1 MRVGRIMCAATST
14 RSSAEP
20 LHRPVVAPIH
30 PGMVSKLDDR
40 VAAVAS
46 IAGEDWRSVAR
57 RLVLVGLLVFA
68 IVARVE
74 QVSSSLHTFG
84 SGRPVPRSTYLPRFT
99 EIATAEGRAYRDFP
113 VEYPPVSLGAI
124 ELVAGT
130 NANETSVR
138 LLWFMVLCDLV
149 TAAALAFGWGR
160 RAAVFY
166 LVLTVPLL
174 GFLYLTIDLLSAA
187 LAVGALA
194 LVVRGRERLG
204 GVALAAAVLAKVWPI
219 ALFPVLVLERRR
231 RALAWSVAAL
241 ALGTVV
247 WVWRGGPSGPLQ
259 VATQRDTP
267 GWEYESLV
275 GSVLWAFGRGFV
287 SVNDS
292 ARLGFAPGWAKAL
305 LLGAAVAGIA
315 AVWYRAS
322 RREPRELGLPAVAA
336 LSILTLS
343 APLLSYPYMI
353 WLVPWVA
360 IAWTERTG
368 YVRWLLAS
376 LMLVSGLL
384 VVSYSSVLAED
395 ALWLVK
401 AILLLRNALLAAVP
415 AVYLL
420 ERRIAPPAAD
430 PDVGTGVE
438 TRLKIRPSASS

>member
-1 MRVGRIMCAATST
+1 M
-14 RSSAEP
+14 
-20 LHRPVVAPIH
+20 
-30 PGMVSKLDDR
+30 
-40 VAAVAS
+40 AS

-57 RLVLVGLLVFA
+57 RLVLVALLVLA

-74 QVSSSLHTFG
+74 QVSSLVHTFG
-84 SGRPVPRSTYLPRFT
+84 SGQPVPRTTYLPRFT
-99 EIATAEGRAYRDFP
+99 EIAAAEGRAYRDFP

-124 ELVAGT
+124 EMVAGT
-130 NANETSVR
+130 SANETGVR
-138 LLWFMVLCDLV
+138 LLWLMVLCDLA

-166 LVLTVPLL
+166 LVLSVPLL
-174 GFLYLTIDLLSAA
+174 GFLYITVDLLSAA

-219 ALFPVLVLERRR
+219 ALLPALVVQRSR
-231 RALAWSVAAL
+231 RALAWSFAAL
-241 ALGTVV
+241 ALGTSV
-247 WVWRGGPSGPLQ
+247 WVWRGGPSALLQ
-259 VATQRDTP
+259 VATQRHTP

-287 SVNDS
+287 SINDS

-305 LLGAAVAGIA
+305 LLGAALAGIA

-336 LSILTLS
+336 LSILLLS
-343 APLLSYPYMI
+343 APLLSYPFVI
-353 WLVPWVA
+353 WLVPWAA
-360 IAWTERTG
+360 IAWMERTG
-368 YVRWLLAS
+368 YVRWLLAA

-384 VVSYSSVLAED
+384 VVSYSSVLAQD
-395 ALWLVK
+395 ALWSVK

-420 ERRIAPPAAD
+420 ERRIAPAAD
-430 PDVGTGVE
+430 PDVGASVE
-438 TRLKIRPSASS
+438 TRLKISPSSSA